1 MSRDDVLRELH
12 DRRVRRE
19 ADARR
24 ADISRVLGPIEVDRL
39 AAARRQA
46 QKEADEAYAAWCRFP
61 GADSYAVYRAV
72 QDRADEAQDALWQEH
87 ILVTAAPG
95 YEEWITS

>member
-12 DRRVRRE
+12 ERRVRRE
-19 ADARR
+19 ADARE
-24 ADISRVLGPIEVDRL
+24 AAISRALGPIKVERL
-39 AAARRQA
+39 AAARREA
-46 QKEADEAYAAWCRFP
+46 QKEADEAYAAWCRFA
-61 GADSYAVYRAV
+61 GAESYAVYRAA

-87 ILVTAAPG
+87 ILITAAPG